1 MYVKRPY
8 QRVAPDI
15 DAWDEVY
22 SDPFIEYDPWGYRNQ
37 MPEPGLTVRGSAP
50 GYAPPML
57 PVAEYTQPMDVTPAM
72 AEYTQPTNVMP
83 ALACPAPV
91 GATDTTTK
99 TSISGM
105 ELLKLGGVI
114 GVTLFALFIVY
125 KYMAQDDL
133 REKERLM
140 REAYLKRIR
149 LPAGFIERY

>member
-8 QRVAPDI
+8 RRVTPDI

-37 MPEPGLTVRGSAP
+37 MPEPGLTVRGPAP
-50 GYAPPML
+50 GYQPPQL
-57 PVAEYTQPMDVTPAM
+57 PVAGMPPMDVTPA
-72 AEYTQPTNVMP
+72 
-83 ALACPAPV
+83 LACPTPV
-91 GATDTTTK
+91 GATDTTAK
-99 TSISGM
+99 VGM
-105 ELLKLGGVI
+105 TTTDLLKI
-114 GVTLFALFIVY
+114 GAIAGAILFTLFIAY
-125 KYMAQDDL
+125 RYMSQEDS